1 MTSINPSKN
10 PALFDA
16 PSAQFLALIPAAG
29 VGARMAATCPKQ
41 YLHIGQQ
48 SILQHSV
55 NAFLNHPKIAHV
67 YVVVSPNDAYVK
79 DELVQNPRLTVL
91 YCGGKTRANSVLNG
105 LQVMAKNE
113 QAHDWALVHDAA
125 RPGLTTALIT
135 RLIEA
140 ITADKNVNS
149 VGGILALP
157 VADTVKLQTMP
168 HENVQKTAE
177 TALEKITVKT
187 IPRAGLWLAQ
197 TPQMFR
203 INMLI
208 EALTTPTEQEITDEA
223 SAIEALGLTPQLIEG
238 HWCNTKITRPDDLS
252 LVAPFLLNVSVNKSG
267 ELR

>member
-1 MTSINPSKN
+1 M
-10 PALFDA
+10 
-16 PSAQFLALIPAAG
+16 
-29 VGARMAATCPKQ
+29 
-41 YLHIGQQ
+41 
-48 SILQHSV
+48 
-55 NAFLNHPKIAHV
+55 
-67 YVVVSPNDAYVK
+67 
-79 DELVQNPRLTVL
+79 
-91 YCGGKTRANSVLNG
+91 
-105 LQVMAKNE
+105 
-113 QAHDWALVHDAA
+113 HDAA